1 MPTEFEFE
9 KWGKPR
15 SLGWRKEEE
24 EEEEEEEEWENG
36 VFFLP
41 SLLHELKRGSEGR
54 GVGLQ

>member
-24 EEEEEEEEWENG
+24 EEEEWENG
-36 VFFLP
+36 VFSLP